1 MARNITVREMEQR
14 VSRYKKLK
22 AQPWIFVDFALP
34 NGPRDILA
42 VIGEGVKDR
51 KSLAIDP
58 AIKHVGSF
66 HQAIVRAKPGHG
78 ASLHAHKTEEVFM
91 ALEGKWAVFW
101 GDKGERRIVLEQYDT
116 ISVPPGV
123 MRGFVN
129 VGNKP
134 GKLHATLGGK
144 DPGKLTWSPSVLR
157 EVAARGYGLDKNGY
171 LMKLEQSAT
180 KTAGKKS
187 AKKRR

>member
-1 MARNITVREMEQR
+1 MAKNVTVREMTKR

-22 AQPWIFVDFALP
+22 PQPWIFVDFALP
-34 NGPRDILA
+34 NGERDILS
-42 VIGEGVKDR
+42 VIGDGVKDR
-51 KSLAIDP
+51 KSLAVDP

-129 VGNKP
+129 VDTKP

-157 EVAARGYGLDKNGY
+157 EVKERGYGLDRNGY
-171 LMKLEQSAT
+171 LKKLEQP
-180 KTAGKKS
+180 
-187 AKKRR
+187 AKKRK